1 MSACGSTSLVFN
13 NKRRNEKKSIYIR
26 KSVSFGDICH
36 HNLFTLL
43 ANYVLINDCRGS
55 NPQSI
60 LTRYIEIK
68 PLCILFIIFGL

>member
-1 MSACGSTSLVFN
+1 
-13 NKRRNEKKSIYIR
+13 
-26 KSVSFGDICH
+26 
-36 HNLFTLL
+36 
-43 ANYVLINDCRGS
+43 VLINDCRGS